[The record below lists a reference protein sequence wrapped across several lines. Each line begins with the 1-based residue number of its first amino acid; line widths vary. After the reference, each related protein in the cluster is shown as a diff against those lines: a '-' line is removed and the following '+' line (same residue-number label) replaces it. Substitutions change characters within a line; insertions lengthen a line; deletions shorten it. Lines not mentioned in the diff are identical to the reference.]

1 MELRKTNPDVK
12 QKDVLFAIAERW
24 KTMLPTERQPFEE
37 KAKRDKERYAA
48 EMAAYKPPSSSSSSS
63 SSSESSSSSGH
74 KKPKRKKH
82 KKDPSAPKRAK
93 TGYMLFTD
101 ENRDRVRSELK
112 TRPNFKNQD
121 VLTELGRL
129 WKALPE
135 EEKKVF
141 FCTTYLFIP

>member
-1 MELRKTNPDVK
+1 
-12 QKDVLFAIAERW
+12 
-24 KTMLPTERQPFEE
+24 
-37 KAKRDKERYAA
+37 
-48 EMAAYKPPSSSSSSS
+48 MAVYKPPSSSSSSS
-63 SSSESSSSSGH
+63 SSASSSSSGH

-82 KKDPSAPKRAK
+82 KKDPTAPKRAK

-129 WKALPE
+129 WKALSE
-135 EEKKVF
+135 EEKKV
-141 FCTTYLFIP
+141 TSTIILFS